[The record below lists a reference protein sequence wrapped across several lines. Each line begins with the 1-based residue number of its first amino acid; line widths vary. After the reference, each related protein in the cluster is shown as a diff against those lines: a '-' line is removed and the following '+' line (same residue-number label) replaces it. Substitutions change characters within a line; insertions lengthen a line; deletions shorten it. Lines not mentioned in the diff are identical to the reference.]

1 MADIKFTSNVNDI
14 LRCMEKGK
22 RNALTAIGAT
32 AETHAKDNITADELV
47 DTGRLRNSITF
58 ATGDYLGIGTYT
70 DKNKKS
76 YSDATA
82 RNTPKD
88 DEVGIGTNVE
98 YAAYT
103 ELGTQHITAHHYLK
117 RAVTDHK
124 DEYKNLTVQAVKKA
138 INNAK

>member
-1 MADIKFTSNVNDI
+1 MKVDYKDNSQQI
-14 LRCMEKGK
+14 LSAMEKGK

-32 AETHAKDNITADELV
+32 AETHTKENITADDLI
-47 DTGRLRNSITF
+47 DTGRLRNSITY
-58 ATGDYLGIGTYT
+58 AAGDYSGIGTYT
-70 DKNKKS
+70 DNNKKS

-88 DEVGIGTNVE
+88 DEVAIGTNVE

-117 RAVTDHK
+117 RAVTEHQ
-124 DEYKNLTVQAVKKA
+124 DEYKKLAVEAIKSA
-138 INNAK
+138 INNSQ